1 MIDEYSEGK
10 LATIK
15 PPEQL
20 EAEQEGLIRIHNATF
35 TWGSELYTSTEI
47 PFRLSIEDTTFKK
60 GKINLITGP
69 TGSGKS
75 SFLKVISTADMRI
88 KSLIWCY

>member
-15 PPEQL
+15 PSEQL
-20 EAEQEGLIRIHNATF
+20 EAEQEGLIRIHDATF
-35 TWGSELYTSTEI
+35 TWGSQPDATGEV
-47 PFRLSIEDTTFKK
+47 PFKLKIEDTSFKK

-75 SFLKVISTADMRI
+75 SLLKVISSADM
-88 KSLIWCY
+88 

>member
-15 PPEQL
+15 PSEQL
-20 EAEQEGLIRIHNATF
+20 EAEQEGLIRIHDATF
-35 TWGSELYTSTEI
+35 TWDSQPDTSGEI
-47 PFRLSIEDTTFKK
+47 PFRLRIEDTTFKK
-60 GKINLITGP
+60 DKINLITGP

-75 SFLKVISTADMRI
+75 SFLKVSQL
-88 KSLIWCY
+88 LICESSH